1 MADRRPPRVGHVFRL
16 AGIICDAIADSDGN
30 RQTINPIT
38 LAQQILSNP
47 RSQWAPA
54 QEVEHG

>member
-1 MADRRPPRVGHVFRL
+1 MADRRPPAIGHVFCL
-16 AGIICDAIADSDGN
+16 ASIICDAITDSDGN

-38 LAQQILSNP
+38 LAQRILNDP